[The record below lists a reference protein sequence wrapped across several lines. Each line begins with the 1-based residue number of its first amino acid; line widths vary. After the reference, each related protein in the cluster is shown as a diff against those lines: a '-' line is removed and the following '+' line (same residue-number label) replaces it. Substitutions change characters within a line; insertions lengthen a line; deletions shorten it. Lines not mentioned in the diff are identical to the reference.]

1 MRDRGGIF
9 VYSSAM
15 PKNRDDSSPLETKR
29 RLLEEQERLLA
40 QKRRALKQQL
50 ESGGAPEAAARVDE
64 PPVWRMEDEPHARN
78 MELSSARPRHLARQ
92 RQRDMVV
99 FFACMGLLLIVIVV
113 ILWVAWIH
121 KSSPA
126 GA

>member
-1 MRDRGGIF
+1 
-9 VYSSAM
+9 M
-15 PKNRDDSSPLETKR
+15 PKNRDESNPLETKR

-50 ESGGAPEAAARVDE
+50 ESGGAPEAAARVDQ
-64 PPVWRMEDEPHARN
+64 PPVWRLEDEPHSRD

-99 FFACMGLLLIVIVV
+99 FLACMVVLIVVIVV
-113 ILWVAWIH
+113 LLCVVWIH
-121 KSSPA
+121 SASPA